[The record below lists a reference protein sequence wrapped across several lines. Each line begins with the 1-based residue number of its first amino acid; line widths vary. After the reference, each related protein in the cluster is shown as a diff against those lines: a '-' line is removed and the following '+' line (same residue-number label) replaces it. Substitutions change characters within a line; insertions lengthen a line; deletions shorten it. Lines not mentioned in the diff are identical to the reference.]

1 MSDGQ
6 QDDFLRQECPY
17 YMAGRSD
24 DLSIYTTYDADG
36 ELLLNPLSPLMYS
49 SATCAAVPLAGFGS
63 APAPELPPSSP
74 SAL

>member
-1 MSDGQ
+1 MVANRGTVTNSA
-6 QDDFLRQECPY
+6 EKPNV
-17 YMAGRSD
+17 
-24 DLSIYTTYDADG
+24 YTTYDADG